1 MKIVRHIR
9 SLAFVLGLFIVA
21 FAVLLV
27 GTVICNRLSKTRFS
41 EDVGMDFSIHTPLKG
56 TSYEWHIKHRA
67 PLVVVMAPREVEVSP
82 QASVSL
88 PFVPTDTS
96 QFQFLTINLIPKNY
110 DKTIV
115 DACRQLISGT
125 KLYDENYQAT
135 DPELTA
141 ISGTPCAFLRE
152 SLVINGSRA
161 RGIAYLVPCARGYY
175 LLSFRAD
182 TETYNESFYKRI
194 AGTFRCKKQ

>member
-1 MKIVRHIR
+1 MKIIR
-9 SLAFVLGLFIVA
+9 DIHSMALVLGLFVAA

-27 GTVICNRLSKTRFS
+27 GTVICNRISKTRFS

-56 TSYEWHIKHRA
+56 TSYEWQIKHRA
-67 PLVVVMAPREVEVSP
+67 PLVVVMAPRDVRVST
-82 QASVSL
+82 QANVSL
-88 PFVPTDTS
+88 PFVPTNTS
-96 QFQFLTINLIPKNY
+96 HFQFLTINLIPKKY

-135 DPELTA
+135 DPELIV
-141 ISGTPCAFLRE
+141 ISGTSCAFFHE

-161 RGIAYLVPCARGYY
+161 TGIAYLVACARGYY

-182 TETYNESFYKRI
+182 NETYNESFYKRI
-194 AGTFRCKKQ
+194 AGTFRCKK